1 MKKFY
6 MTMVALL
13 CGVAA
18 MAQDGDGLYVND
30 IKVDKGATSV
40 TIPVCLKNSI
50 YVSSI
55 SFRIDLPEGVTI
67 KVSKGKL
74 QNYTLNS
81 DRADGYS
88 VEYQKVTGLN
98 GGQIAVFSTYPF
110 DLNDGPIIS
119 IDAAISEE
127 VAAVDGTYPVALTA
141 IGYAAPKV
149 PADEVGDFD
158 GIEEYNDGR
167 SYVVSG
173 EMTKTETSFTLTIG
187 DGTGINSINAED
199 SKAPVYNVAGQR
211 VSKAQKGVYIQNG
224 KKVAVK

>member
-30 IKVDKGATSV
+30 VKVDKGATEAVIS
-40 TIPVCLKNSI
+40 VCLKNSI
-50 YVSSI
+50 PVSSI
-55 SFRIDLPEGVTI
+55 SFRMALPEGVTI
-67 KVSKGKL
+67 PLTKKGKFASG
-74 QNYTLNS
+74 TS
-81 DRADGYS
+81 FEFGDRAEDWGTD
-88 VEYQKVTGLN
+88 YQLAGTVP
-98 GGQIAVFSTYPF
+98 QIAVYDTAPF
-110 DLNDGPIIS
+110 DGEDGEILALNVE
-119 IDAAISEE
+119 ISEE
-127 VAAVDGTYPVALTA
+127 VAAVDGEYEVAVTN
-141 IGYAAPKV
+141 IGYAAPKNATDV
-149 PADEVGDFD
+149 AA
-158 GIEEYNDGR
+158 EYNDGR

-173 EMTKTETSFTLTIG
+173 EITKVETSFKLTIG
-187 DGTGINSINAED
+187 EGTGINSINAED